1 MRCSVVGLLD
11 PCRPCHWPILR
22 ICVPKRRRPR
32 GRAFGNSGLAM
43 PGRNPHSIRGA
54 TKDAA
59 RAGPPSLLRHL
70 RPPPSS
76 PWLQWNAR
84 RVSMVP
90 SLIPAPPDGDQP
102 QGTRTLS
109 HIPPQSARGSAKRP
123 VFMGFFGVCPRQIAC
138 KTRVSWGLSP
148 ARSYSHQSSIYSRA
162 YIEGSDPFYQSAPKA
177 YPPKSRGM
185 GGGFAAILV

>member
-43 PGRNPHSIRGA
+43 PGRNPRSIRSA

-59 RAGPPSLLRHL
+59 RASPPSLLRHL

-76 PWLQWNAR
+76 PWLQWDAR

-109 HIPPQSARGSAKRP
+109 HIPPQSARGRRRKTC
-123 VFMGFFGVCPRQIAC
+123 FKGFFGVCPRQVRQILFGVC
-138 KTRVSWGLSP
+138 PRHFSGSVP
-148 ARSYSHQSSIYSRA
+148 ARLGSVPARFRHRSATGPSRPDGVSL
-162 YIEGSDPFYQSAPKA
+162 ESFVK
-177 YPPKSRGM
+177 
-185 GGGFAAILV
+185 

>member
-76 PWLQWNAR
+76 PWLQWDAR
-84 RVSMVP
+84 RVTMVP

-109 HIPPQSARGSAKRP
+109 HIPPQSARGRRRKTC
-123 VFMGFFGVCPRQIAC
+123 FMGFFGVCPRQIAC
-138 KTRVSWGLSP
+138 KTRVPRGLSP
-148 ARSYSHQSSIYSRA
+148 APTSAQSHEREVLRLARS
-162 YIEGSDPFYQSAPKA
+162 
-177 YPPKSRGM
+177 
-185 GGGFAAILV
+185 LC